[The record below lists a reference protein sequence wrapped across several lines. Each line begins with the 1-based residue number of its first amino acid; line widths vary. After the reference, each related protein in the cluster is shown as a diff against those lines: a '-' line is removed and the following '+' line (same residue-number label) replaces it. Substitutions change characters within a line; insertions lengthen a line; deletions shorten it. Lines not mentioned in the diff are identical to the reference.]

1 MRINPARFLPHLKGL
16 RFDQIE
22 IAERRITLTVTS
34 VRATAA
40 CPLCRHRS
48 KTVHSSYTRTVAD
61 LPWSG
66 MTVSLRVQTRR
77 FACPVASCARKI
89 FCERLT
95 PFVAV
100 YGRRTHDVRA
110 ALRCIARALGGK
122 AGARLA
128 ARQGIGVSRMT
139 LLRLIHADPAVEAQ
153 PPRVIGIDDWSRRR
167 GRRYGSIVV
176 DLERHLTIDLLPDR
190 TAETFATWLRAHP
203 GIAII
208 SRDRS
213 GAYAD
218 GAHQGAPQAIQVA
231 DRWHLLSN
239 MREVVERVLAREQAS
254 VRAAALVLCPS
265 PVVDAAPAE
274 GRGASA
280 ETGAAAGGQRPPPT
294 PTSPGRT
301 RVEEEHR
308 ARRARRQARYEE
320 IMALHRQGL
329 GQRAVARTLGVGRHT
344 IRTFLRTGAFP
355 ERRARTTGATLLTPF
370 EPYLRAQWDAGC
382 QHVPTLWAEL
392 RVRGFTGSARTVR
405 GHVARWRSE
414 PARHGPQ
421 PKHLLQKRAPTPA
434 PPAVRTFSVR
444 QTTWLMLRQPADLD
458 AEEQA
463 YLGELLRLCPPA
475 AMACH
480 LARAFFALVREREA
494 ATLDGWL
501 AEAAGSGLPEM
512 GGFALGIRRD
522 RAAVDAGLCLEW
534 SNGQTE
540 GFVNKLKTLKRQMF
554 GRAGLALLRERMLD
568 GG

>member
-1 MRINPARFLPHLKGL
+1 MRLNPAHFLPHLKGL

-22 IAERRITLTVTS
+22 IAERHITLTVTA

-40 CPLCRHRS
+40 CPLCQQRS
-48 KTVHSSYTRTVAD
+48 KTVRSTYTRTVAD
-61 LPWSG
+61 LPWAG
-66 MTVSLRVQTRR
+66 MTVSLQVQTRR
-77 FACPVASCARKI
+77 FACPVASCERKI

-110 ALRCIARALGGK
+110 ALRRIVRALGGK

-128 ARQGIGVSRMT
+128 AHQGIGVSRMT
-139 LLRLIHADPAVEAQ
+139 LLRLVHADPAAEMES
-153 PPRVIGIDDWSRRR
+153 PRVIGIDDWSRRR

-176 DLERHLTIDLLPDR
+176 DLERHRTIDLLPDR

-203 GIAII
+203 GIEII
-208 SRDRS
+208 SRDRG

-218 GAHQGAPQAIQVA
+218 GARHGAPHATQIA

-239 MREVVERVLAREQAS
+239 MREAVERVLTREQGS
-254 VRAAALVLCPS
+254 VRVAALVLRPS
-265 PVVDAAPAE
+265 SMEHSAVAA
-274 GRGASA
+274 GHDASA
-280 ETGAAAGGQRPPPT
+280 EMPVSAGAGGPPVP
-294 PTSPGRT
+294 SPRRT
-301 RVEEEHR
+301 RLQQEHD

-320 IMALHRQGL
+320 VLALYREGL
-329 GQRAVARTLGVGRHT
+329 GQRAIARTLGVGRHT
-344 IRTFLRTGAFP
+344 IRTFLRTGTFP
-355 ERRARTTGATLLTPF
+355 ERRVRTTGATILTPF
-370 EPYLRAQWDAGC
+370 EPYLRERWDAGC
-382 QHVPTLWAEL
+382 QHVPTLWTDL
-392 RVRGFTGSARTVR
+392 RAQGFTGSIRTVR

-414 PARHGPQ
+414 PARRGPQ
-421 PKHLLQKRAPTPA
+421 PKRLLHKRVSPPA

-444 QTTWLMLRQPADLD
+444 QATWLMLRQPADLD

-463 YLGELLRLCPPA
+463 YLRELLRVCPPA
-475 AMACH
+475 AVACH
-480 LARAFFALVREREA
+480 LAQAFFALVRAREV

-501 AEAAGSGLPEM
+501 GEAAQSDLPEM
-512 GGFALGIRRD
+512 SGFALGIRRD
-522 RAAVDAGLCLEW
+522 RAAVDAGLTLDW
-534 SNGQTE
+534 SQGQTE